1 MIAFTTVFSP
11 VLFMHVLWCHL
22 DEEADMITIKVSS
35 GAMMAALYVVHLYA
49 HNMDEGCIFLCKQIK
64 SIHTGV
70 MS

>member
-1 MIAFTTVFSP
+1 
-11 VLFMHVLWCHL
+11 
-22 DEEADMITIKVSS
+22 MITIKVSS
-35 GAMMAALYVVHLYA
+35 GAMMAALYVVHLHA